1 MPVEVQIQTGSHAP
15 LDYILRPFLDFI
27 ERGMREWNIHLSL
40 ITPRQDKLKGNRMN
54 TLRKK
59 LLFSIVAYSSVVA
72 QVASANEK
80 GNPIYYGSLH
90 AINGFG
96 VYRIEQPNPIY
107 NLADRD
113 NYFRLWGIAITNA
126 SAASTQLEGIL
137 ECQMKGHVE
146 SEFTGQLNIVECLR
160 GEENVAKTLITQGYA
175 VEICAETGGRL
186 GTCQ

>member
-1 MPVEVQIQTGSHAP
+1 
-15 LDYILRPFLDFI
+15 
-27 ERGMREWNIHLSL
+27 
-40 ITPRQDKLKGNRMN
+40 MN
-54 TLRKK
+54 TPRKK
-59 LLFSIVAYSSVVA
+59 LIFSIVAYLSGVT

-90 AINGFG
+90 AINDFG

-126 SAASTQLEGIL
+126 SAAATQLEGIL
-137 ECQMKGHVE
+137 ECQIKGHVE

-160 GEENVAKTLITQGYA
+160 GEENVARTLITQGYA
-175 VEICAETGGRL
+175 VELCAETGGRL